1 MAVKTRIIR
10 IGNSRGV
17 RIPKVLLDQ
26 SGISGEVELE
36 VVQNGIVIHSVS
48 HPRAGWEE
56 GFASAAEPGDDELLI
71 PDDLSTNWATE
82 EWQWE

>member
-36 VVQNGIVIHSVS
+36 VVQNGIVIHAVS
-48 HPRAGWEE
+48 HPPRRLGRGICVSGRAW
-56 GFASAAEPGDDELLI
+56 
-71 PDDLSTNWATE
+71 
-82 EWQWE
+82 